1 MTTQETVRPDR
12 GMLNDLVRQRNEEL
26 RTSMPGV
33 SEHSRSSVDRKR
45 DGDRTEINRLGA
57 HISRASGVAH
67 KSSIELLE
75 LRIVPR

>member
-1 MTTQETVRPDR
+1 MF
-12 GMLNDLVRQRNEEL
+12 NNLVRQRNEEL
-26 RTSMPGV
+26 RTSLPGV
-33 SEHSRSSVDRKR
+33 SEDAGAGIDRKC

-67 KSSIELLE
+67 KSSVELLE